1 MAMSN
6 SVEAVFE
13 FLRKNGLSEA
23 ESALRQDIS
32 DKNNNDLATFDYEKF
47 FFPMVP
53 PPPPVKLRS
62 FSRPSELTSG
72 DGQFSKSNSVSSDE
86 QFVSIGSS
94 TSPSRSRSRS
104 RVSSSGSLFIIDYSS
119 IMLNYFLMTNYHYE
133 FLVLVIMLCFQLCI
147 AFWSKTKK
155 E

>member
-1 MAMSN
+1 MAFSS
-6 SVEAVFE
+6 SVETVLE

-23 ESALRQDIS
+23 ESALRQDII
-32 DKNNNDLATFDYEKF
+32 DKNNNDLANFDYEKF

-72 DGQFSKSNSVSSDE
+72 DGQFSKSNSVSSEE
-86 QFVSIGSS
+86 QFVSIASS
-94 TSPSRSRSRS
+94 TSPSRS
-104 RVSSSGSLFIIDYSS
+104 RVSSSGSIFIIDFSL
-119 IMLNYFLMTNYHYE
+119 IMLNYFLMIDYHYE
-133 FLVLVIMLCFQLCI
+133 FLVLVIMLCFQRCF

>member
-23 ESALRQDIS
+23 ESALRQDII
-32 DKNNNDLATFDYEKF
+32 DKHNNDLASFDYEKF

-62 FSRPSELTSG
+62 FTRPSELTSG
-72 DGQFSKSNSVSSDE
+72 DGQFSKSNSVSSGE

-94 TSPSRSRSRS
+94 TSPSR
-104 RVSSSGSLFIIDYSS
+104 VSSTGTLFISIIDYSL
-119 IMLNYFLMTNYHYE
+119 IMVNHFLMINYHFV
-133 FLVLVIMLCFQLCI
+133 FLVLVIMLCFFFFTL
-147 AFWSKTKK
+147 FSFLL
-155 E
+155 ER